1 MIVDRTR
8 ETAAAEALIALRP
21 KAALPFALLRFCKNQ
36 PLGAVGAA
44 VLIFAIFVALA
55 APVLAPHEPTAI
67 AVAEKFSLPFD
78 GQLLGTDELGRDVL
92 RFIVTM
98 IQAVVVIIGLSI
110 VTINLMIDLLY
121 GWLDP
126 RIRFA

>member
-1 MIVDRTR
+1 MGRI
-8 ETAAAEALIALRP
+8 LIESIGHRSY
-21 KAALPFALLRFCKNQ
+21 
-36 PLGAVGAA
+36 V
-44 VLIFAIFVALA
+44 
-55 APVLAPHEPTAI
+55 
-67 AVAEKFSLPFD
+67 
-78 GQLLGTDELGRDVL
+78 
-92 RFIVTM
+92 M